1 MAEHA
6 EHEHATLEG
15 RTPTRTW
22 KHGEWGGNGGKGS
35 EGKGKGVV
43 VVVVEEE
50 KKEEED
56 REWRREAAAGTSY
69 RHTHTH
75 GRYYHH
81 SPPLSPIALLLVKVP
96 VPYCYHLLPPRRH
109 SLTRLGPCKRE
120 R

>member
-1 MAEHA
+1 MGMAEHA

-43 VVVVEEE
+43 VVVVVVRVVVEE
-50 KKEEED
+50 EEED

-69 RHTHTH
+69 STHT
-75 GRYYHH
+75 R
-81 SPPLSPIALLLVKVP
+81 
-96 VPYCYHLLPPRRH
+96 
-109 SLTRLGPCKRE
+109 
-120 R
+120 